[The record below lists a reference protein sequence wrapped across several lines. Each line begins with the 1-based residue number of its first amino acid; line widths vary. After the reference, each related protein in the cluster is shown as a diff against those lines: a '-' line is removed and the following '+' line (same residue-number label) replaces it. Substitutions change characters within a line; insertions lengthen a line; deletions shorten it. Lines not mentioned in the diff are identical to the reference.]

1 MKLVSWSN
9 QSDTFEWL
17 YSDLFLHDSPEK
29 LLTNNAAKVFR
40 QSIPMS
46 LLTQFSSHP
55 LMSQNWKVCL
65 NQIVTELLQIVM
77 DIVYP

>member
-1 MKLVSWSN
+1 MVIN
-9 QSDTFEWL
+9 
-17 YSDLFLHDSPEK
+17 DSTEK

-46 LLTQFSSHP
+46 LLTQFSSRP
-55 LMSQNWKVCL
+55 LMSQHWKVCL

-77 DIVYP
+77 DIVYS

>member
-1 MKLVSWSN
+1 MVIN
-9 QSDTFEWL
+9 
-17 YSDLFLHDSPEK
+17 DSTEK

-40 QSIPMS
+40 QSIIPML
-46 LLTQFSSHP
+46 LLTQFSLRP
-55 LMSQNWKVCL
+55 LMSQHWKVCL